1 MAYTDYFQFTSGLT
15 LYGKARPYNATWAT
29 GVVAMSENG
38 STGEYSSSSFVDDT
52 QYGVFIRLGGS
63 PASSDT
69 PIGSIYPTPAGLD
82 ASGIR
87 SAVGLA
93 SANLDDQLSDVDTA
107 LAGIPEPP
115 SESSIVAAINAD
127 ATQTTARTNAAT
139 AATQA
144 TTAATQATTAATQS
158 TTAASL
164 STAIK
169 SRTDLIGTIRS
180 LIRW

>member
-1 MAYTDYFQFTSGLT
+1 MAYTDFFQFTSGST
-15 LYGKARPYNATWAT
+15 IYGKARPYNATWAT
-29 GVVAMSENG
+29 GIVALAENG
-38 STGEYSSSSFVDDT
+38 STGEYSASTFVDDT
-52 QYGVFIRLGGS
+52 QYGLFSQAGGS

-69 PIGSIYPTPAGLD
+69 PIGNIAPTAGLD
-82 ASGIR
+82 AAGIR

-93 SANLDDQLSDVDTA
+93 SANLDTQLSDVDTA
-107 LAGIPEPP
+107 LAEIPEPP

-144 TTAATQATTAATQS
+144 TTAATNS
-158 TTAASL
+158 TD
-164 STAIK
+164 IK
-169 SRTDLIGTIRS
+169 SKTDLIGTIRS